1 MLQELNVV
9 PSQGLPP
16 DEVAR
21 RLEQHGPNQLEEHRG
36 ISPWKLLLSQ
46 FQDLMVLILLFATL
60 VAFLS
65 WWMAGA
71 EGFPSDA
78 VVILAIVLAN
88 AALGFT
94 QEYRAEKTIE
104 ELQRS
109 TVAKSRVLRE
119 GKIVSVEQTQLVPGD
134 LVLVSEGDRVP
145 ADLRL
150 LESAHLRT
158 DESILTGESVP
169 CDKAPGLVAEET
181 PLAERTG
188 SLFAGT
194 TVATGEGKGLVVK
207 TGSQTELG
215 GIARTLSSTV
225 SETTPLEK
233 RLDALGGK
241 IGWAVLVF
249 SVVIGLTALVVEGKW
264 DGSTLVRI
272 AMFSVALAVA
282 AVPEGLPAVL
292 TVSLSAGAR
301 RLAQVKAVA
310 RRMAAVETL
319 GSVTTIVTDKTGT
332 LTHNQM
338 TVRRLY
344 DGSRTVKVSGDGY
357 SSEGELS
364 APESEL
370 SALLEAGVLS
380 GAAALELDEKGRRRA
395 VGDPMDASLL
405 VLAEK
410 GKLDWEAL
418 RRDNPPL
425 DEGPFSSDR
434 ARVSYLRQ
442 NGLFVKGSLEQLASR
457 SSHGPDGQPLDEATL
472 ERFREA
478 ELEFSQQAYR
488 SLAIAR
494 RREIDPKRSAQEQ
507 EEQLTLLGLAAFE
520 DPPRAE
526 VKPALEEC
534 ERAGIRVMMCT
545 GDHPATAAAIAHKVG
560 LGSPD
565 EEALTGAQLEAMEDQ
580 EFDQALRHHHV
591 LARLSPHQ
599 KLRVVESLIRQGE
612 VAAMTGD
619 GVNDAPSL
627 KKVHVGIAMGHS
639 GTAVAVEA
647 SDLVLLDDNFTT
659 IVKAVEEGRS
669 VFQNIQRFIAFLF
682 SGNLGVVLAMFVGTI
697 LAGVFGLRY
706 EGDIL
711 LPLSAAQ
718 ILWMNLVTDGAP
730 ALAFALG
737 RSAPGVMDIPPR
749 RPDSPIL
756 ERTGWVLLAVTGS
769 VLAGVFLLV
778 LDVLYAGGVW
788 TVHSLSPVYARS
800 AAFYTLVTARLMNSL
815 NFMDL
820 HGSVLRASSWRNK
833 YVPAAALFSWL
844 LTLGVLY
851 FPPLTAVFGLTSL
864 EFSHLLGLTVALPVI
879 VLLPAELVKLR
890 KF

>member
-1 MLQELNVV
+1 MQ
-9 PSQGLPP
+9 
-16 DEVAR
+16 R
-21 RLEQHGPNQLEEHRG
+21 HGPNQLEEHRK
-36 ISPWKLLLSQ
+36 ISPLELLLNQ
-46 FQDLMVLILLFATL
+46 FKDLMVLILLLATV
-60 VAFLS
+60 VAFIS

-88 AALGFT
+88 ASLGFT

-109 TVAKSRVLRE
+109 TVVKTRVLRQ
-119 GKIVSVEQTQLVPGD
+119 GKIVSEEQVRLVPGD

-150 LESAHLRT
+150 VEGAHLRT

-169 CDKAPGLVAEET
+169 CSKKVGELPEET

-194 TVATGEGKGLVVK
+194 TVTSGEGKGLVVR
-207 TGSQTELG
+207 TGSNTELG
-215 GIARTLSSTV
+215 GIARTLSTTV

-233 RLDALGGK
+233 RLDSLGRK
-241 IGWAVLVF
+241 IGWGVLVF
-249 SVVIGLTALVVEGKW
+249 SVVIGATALLVEGKW

-301 RLAQVKAVA
+301 RLARIKAVA

-319 GSVTTIVTDKTGT
+319 GSVTIIVTDKTGT

-344 DGSRTVKVSGDGY
+344 EGSQVVDVTGDGY
-357 SSEGELS
+357 SSEGSVSERGS
-364 APESEL
+364 AVEK
-370 SALLEAGVLS
+370 LLEAGVLS
-380 GAAALELDEKGRRRA
+380 AAADLELDEKGRRRA
-395 VGDPMDASLL
+395 VGDPMDAALL
-405 VLAEK
+405 VVAEK
-410 GKLDWEAL
+410 AGLDWAAL
-418 RRDNPPL
+418 RREHPVQ
-425 DEGPFSSDR
+425 DEGPFSSER
-434 ARVSYLRQ
+434 ARVSYLRG
-442 NGLFVKGSLEQLASR
+442 NGLFVKGSLEQVASR
-457 SSHGPDGQPLDEATL
+457 CTHGPDGQTMDEATL

-478 ELEFSQQAYR
+478 ELEFSNQAFR
-488 SLAIAR
+488 SLAIAFKA
-494 RREIDPKRSAQEQ
+494 ETDSEVEAAEQ
-507 EEQLTLLGLAAFE
+507 EEGLTLLGLAAFE
-520 DPPRAE
+520 DPPRIE
-526 VKPALEEC
+526 VKPALEVC
-534 ERAGIRVMMCT
+534 HRAGIRVMMCT
-545 GDHPATAAAIAHKVG
+545 GDHPATAAAIAQKVG
-560 LGSPD
+560 LGSP
-565 EEALTGAQLEAMEDQ
+565 EEDALTGLQLEAMDDGELDV
-580 EFDQALRHHHV
+580 ALREHHV

-647 SDLVLLDDNFTT
+647 SDLVLMDDNFTT
-659 IVKAVEEGRS
+659 IVEAVEEGRS

-682 SGNLGVVLAMFVGTI
+682 SGNLGVVIAMFVGTI

-737 RSAPGVMDIPPR
+737 RSAPGVMDVPPR
-749 RPDSPIL
+749 QPDSPIL
-756 ERTGWVLLAVTGS
+756 ERTGWVLLAVTGT
-769 VLAGVFLLV
+769 VLASVFLFV

-788 TVHSLSPVYARS
+788 TAHSFSPIYARS
-800 AAFYTLVTARLMNSL
+800 AAFYTLVTARLLNSL

-820 HGSVLRASSWRNK
+820 HGSVFRRTTWRNK
-833 YVPAAALFSWL
+833 FVPLAAVFSWL

-851 FPPLTAVFGLTSL
+851 IPPLAGAFGLTAL
-864 EFSHLLGLTVALPVI
+864 QLDHLLGLTVVLPLL
-879 VLLPAELVKLR
+879 VLIPGELVKWR
-890 KF
+890 VK